1 MKSTENSGFTTVVY
15 VVNYFSV
22 MNIQKKKK
30 IALVLSGG
38 GIKAAAY
45 HIGVCLALKEKGFVF
60 AGGPKELVRQ
70 KFAEAQNPDQPT
82 SPTIRLYVG
91 SSAGSFVASVLA
103 SGRSLEALIT
113 AFQVG
118 AGSPLF
124 YDIPKEDY
132 LKPIGYRHLF
142 HLNSRRILSWLPES
156 LLQKSLLTGGLEV
169 FLKKGFTLNGLF
181 NTNGIER
188 YLRKYVLDE
197 NDFSRLGVELY
208 VISTQLNHSRKT
220 IFGPYLE
227 SSKTDTTRYIGYSSI
242 SEAVA
247 ASTSLPPVYAPYPIK
262 KPDGN
267 TLYHYDGEIRD
278 TLSTHVAADHGADLI
293 IASYS
298 MQPYHYSPEAG
309 SLHTYGMPA
318 IMNQALYQVLEQKV
332 ARGIQFQ
339 QKKKDVYYELKKAT
353 EELNLSV
360 TQKEKIL
367 NIVKDK
373 LAFNPSI
380 DYIYIAP
387 RAHDYEMFFADHFS
401 LNPIILQKILKI
413 GFKSGLQVLK
423 DYL

>member
-1 MKSTENSGFTTVVY
+1 
-15 VVNYFSV
+15 
-22 MNIQKKKK
+22 MNIQGKKK

-45 HIGVCLALKEKGFVF
+45 HIGVCLALKEKGFIF

-70 KFAEAQNPDQPT
+70 KFADVTNPSQPAA
-82 SPTIRLYVG
+82 PTIRLYVG

-103 SGRSLEALIT
+103 SGRSLESLVT

-124 YDIPKEDY
+124 YDIPKEEHI
-132 LKPIGYRHLF
+132 KPIGYRHLF
-142 HLNSRRILSWLPES
+142 HLNSKRLLSWLPES

-169 FLKKGFTLNGLF
+169 FLKKGFTLNGIF
-181 NTNGIER
+181 NTNGVER

-208 VISTQLNHSRKT
+208 IVATQLNQSRKT
-220 IFGPYLE
+220 IFGPFLE
-227 SSKTDTTRYIGYSSI
+227 TTKSETIRQVGYTKI

-247 ASTSLPPVYAPYPIK
+247 ASTALPPVYAPYPIK

-278 TLSTHVAADHGADLI
+278 TLSTHVAADHGADLV

-298 MQPYHYSPEAG
+298 MQPYHYSPEVG

-318 IMNQALYQVLEQKV
+318 IINQALYQVLEQKV

-339 QKKKDVYYELKKAT
+339 QQKKDVYNALKDVS
-353 EELNLSV
+353 EELNLPLK
-360 TQKEKIL
+360 QKNLIL
-367 NIVKDK
+367 KTVKDK
-373 LAFNPSI
+373 LSYSPEV

-387 RAHDYEMFFADHFS
+387 RSQDYEMFFADHFS
-401 LNPIILQKILKI
+401 LNTEILHKILKI
-413 GFKSGLQVLK
+413 GFKSGLQVLR
-423 DYL
+423 DYV

>member
-1 MKSTENSGFTTVVY
+1 
-15 VVNYFSV
+15 

-30 IALVLSGG
+30 ISLVLSGG

-70 KFAEAQNPDQPT
+70 KYADVKIPNQPNA
-82 SPTIRLYVG
+82 PTIRLYVG
-91 SSAGSFVASVLA
+91 SSAGSFIAATLA
-103 SGRSLEALIT
+103 SGRSLESLIT

-124 YDIPKEDY
+124 YNLSKEER

-142 HLNSRRILSWLPES
+142 NLNSKRLLSWLPES
-156 LLQKSLLTGGLEV
+156 LIQKSLLTGGLEV
-169 FLKKGFTLNGLF
+169 FLKKGFTLNGIF

-208 VISTQLNHSRKT
+208 IISTQLNHSRKT
-220 IFGPYLE
+220 IFGPFLE
-227 SSKTDTTRYIGYSSI
+227 SAKNESTRYIGYTKI

-247 ASTSLPPVYAPYPIK
+247 ASTSLPPVYAPYPIT

-278 TLSTHVAADHGADLI
+278 TLSTHVAADHSADLV

-298 MQPYHYSPEAG
+298 MQPYQYSPEVG

-318 IMNQALYQVLEQKV
+318 IINQALYQVLEQKV
-332 ARGIQFQ
+332 ARSIQFQ
-339 QKKKDVYYELKKAT
+339 QQKKDVYVALKKVT
-353 EELNLSV
+353 EELNLPLV
-360 TQKEKIL
+360 QKNLIL
-367 NIVKDK
+367 QTVKDK
-373 LAFNPSI
+373 LTFNPDV
-380 DYIYIAP
+380 DYIYISP
-387 RAHDYEMFFADHFS
+387 RPQDYEMFFADHFS
-401 LNPIILQKILKI
+401 LNPVILQKILKI
-413 GFKSGLQVLK
+413 GFKSGIQVLR
-423 DYL
+423 DYI